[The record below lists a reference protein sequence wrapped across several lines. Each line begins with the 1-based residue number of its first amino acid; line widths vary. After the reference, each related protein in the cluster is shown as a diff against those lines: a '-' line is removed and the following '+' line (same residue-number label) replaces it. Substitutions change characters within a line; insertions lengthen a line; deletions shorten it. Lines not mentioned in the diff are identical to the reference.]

1 MAGLA
6 SRIDG
11 LLDWLVDVTGG
22 DTVSTEV
29 NSTKRNH
36 DYVYAE
42 FWRVVFFVCSHAK
55 LRQGYAGIVA
65 NYTLSSCLGFTDH

>member
-6 SRIDG
+6 SRIGG

-29 NSTKRNH
+29 NSTKVNH

-42 FWRVVFFVCSHAK
+42 FWACGFFCMQP
-55 LRQGYAGIVA
+55 R
-65 NYTLSSCLGFTDH
+65 

>member
-6 SRIDG
+6 PWG
-11 LLDWLVDVTGG
+11 AGFLDWLVDATGG

-29 NSTKRNH
+29 NSTKGNH

-42 FWRVVFFVCSHAK
+42 FWRVVFFLCSHAK
-55 LRQGYAGIVA
+55 LRQGYA
-65 NYTLSSCLGFTDH
+65 